1 MNHDVSKPTNRPI
14 RVLIVDDHVMVR
26 DGLKVMLASF
36 RQQLHFKITEADSGE
51 NAIRKLERMIFDL
64 VIIDYQMPGLSGAE
78 TVERI
83 IRLKSA
89 VKILALSNYD
99 ELPYIQRMMDAGVS
113 GFVLKN
119 IEAAEML
126 NAIKSILSGRLY
138 YCSEVAVKLIDS
150 GMDKPESPV
159 QVKSLLTGRELEIL
173 QMIYMEMTN
182 DEIANQLSVAK
193 RTIDTH
199 RQNMI
204 NKLRVK
210 NTAGLIKVAIKLK
223 LVTVE

>member
-1 MNHDVSKPTNRPI
+1 MNHDVSKPTKRPI